1 MYSIYH
7 GIVDYCADDEIV
19 LLVDGDDALV
29 GRFVLAVVNA
39 IFQQEKLMLLYSQ
52 YVKVT
57 DNSKVEIGTCQP
69 FS

>member
-39 IFQQEKLMLLYSQ
+39 IFQ
-52 YVKVT
+52 
-57 DNSKVEIGTCQP
+57 
-69 FS
+69 